1 MSDQPPPLIE
11 ERLES
16 LLSQYPPKATPPE
29 QFWGAQFDHGLAWVR
44 FPEGCGGLDQD
55 QRWQTYVEDRIAE
68 AGGSTANR
76 ETNVIGLA
84 MAAPTL
90 VGHAPTDLQH
100 RLLRPLFN
108 SSEIWCQLFSEPG
121 AGSDLAGLAT
131 SAVRDGADWVINGQ
145 KVWTTLAHRA
155 RWGLL
160 LARTDPNVPKHRGLT
175 YFVLDM
181 SAPGVEIRPLYEL
194 TGEAEFNEVYL
205 ENVRVPDTH
214 RLGEEGSGWSV
225 ALTTL
230 MNERAS
236 AGRDI
241 GARGSGSIATA
252 MELWKAGGGGNNPV
266 RRYQLARFWAAAEV
280 LRLTELRAAASA
292 GRGTPGPEGS
302 VAKLRWS
309 ELNQAITNFSLD
321 LLGAAGMT
329 YPGGYQF
336 VRPDSSQ
343 VHSGIPQK
351 AFLRARANSIE
362 GGTSQIMRTI
372 LGDRVLRLPAE
383 PRDDRSKPWKEI
395 PRQ

>member
-131 SAVRDGADWVINGQ
+131 SAVRDG
-145 KVWTTLAHRA
+145 
-155 RWGLL
+155 
-160 LARTDPNVPKHRGLT
+160 
-175 YFVLDM
+175 
-181 SAPGVEIRPLYEL
+181 
-194 TGEAEFNEVYL
+194 
-205 ENVRVPDTH
+205 
-214 RLGEEGSGWSV
+214 SG
-225 ALTTL
+225 
-230 MNERAS
+230 
-236 AGRDI
+236 
-241 GARGSGSIATA
+241 
-252 MELWKAGGGGNNPV
+252 
-266 RRYQLARFWAAAEV
+266 
-280 LRLTELRAAASA
+280 
-292 GRGTPGPEGS
+292 
-302 VAKLRWS
+302 
-309 ELNQAITNFSLD
+309 
-321 LLGAAGMT
+321 
-329 YPGGYQF
+329 
-336 VRPDSSQ
+336 
-343 VHSGIPQK
+343 
-351 AFLRARANSIE
+351 
-362 GGTSQIMRTI
+362 
-372 LGDRVLRLPAE
+372 
-383 PRDDRSKPWKEI
+383 
-395 PRQ
+395 

>member
-11 ERLES
+11 ERLEA

-44 FPEGCGGLDQD
+44 FPVGYGGLDQD
-55 QRWQTYVEDRIAE
+55 QRWQPYVEERIAE

-76 ETNVIGLA
+76 EINVTGG
-84 MAAPTL
+84 MAAATL
-90 VGHAPTDLQH
+90 VSHAPTDLQH

-108 SSEIWCQLFSEPG
+108 CSEIWCQLFSEPG
-121 AGSDLAGLAT
+121 AGSDIAGLAT

-160 LARTDPNVPKHRGLT
+160 LTRSDPNVPKHRGLT

-230 MNERAS
+230 MSERTS

-241 GARGSGSIATA
+241 GARGSGSIAMA
-252 MELWKAGGGGNNPV
+252 MEVWKAGGGGNNPV
-266 RRYQLARFWAAAEV
+266 RRYQLARLWAAAEV
-280 LRLTELRAAASA
+280 LRLTELRAAAAA
-292 GRGTPGPEGS
+292 GRGTPGPGGS

-343 VHSGIPQK
+343 VNSGIPQK

-372 LGDRVLRLPAE
+372 LGDRVLSLPVE
-383 PRDDRSKPWKEI
+383 PRDDRTKPWKEI